1 MFYQLSRPINCDC
14 YCWYLN
20 IQ

>member
-20 IQ
+20 I